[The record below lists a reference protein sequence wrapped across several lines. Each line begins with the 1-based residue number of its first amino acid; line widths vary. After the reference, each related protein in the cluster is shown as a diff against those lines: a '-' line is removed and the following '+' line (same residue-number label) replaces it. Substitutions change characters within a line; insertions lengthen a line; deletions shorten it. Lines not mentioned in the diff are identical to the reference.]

1 MPSYRFKIGDIVFLK
16 PAVSRN
22 VPGGI
27 FEVNKQLPGAREPE
41 YRIKSAN
48 EPYERVA
55 PESELSK
62 A

>member
-1 MPSYRFKIGDIVFLK
+1 MVALK

-27 FEVNKQLPGAREPE
+27 FEVVKQLPGNGERE

-48 EPYERVA
+48 EPHERIA
-55 PESELSK
+55 LESEPIPGV
-62 A
+62 